1 MCSTY
6 YKLIIHT
13 FPYLAFVCIGLLSRV
28 RATRDHRGKDCRF
41 LNFKK
46 GDVIFVY
53 HKLSG
58 KRDDLWAGSV
68 SVFFVT
74 EITLNNIYFV
84 VCLFCNNVLCPML
97 DFRLT
102 DDLVISQNTL

>member
-13 FPYLAFVCIGLLSRV
+13 LPCVAFVCIGLLSRV

-68 SVFFVT
+68 SGFF
-74 EITLNNIYFV
+74 LS
-84 VCLFCNNVLCPML
+84 LKLH
-97 DFRLT
+97 
-102 DDLVISQNTL
+102 